1 MRVDRDENYS
11 LGLMNM
17 SDKNYWV
24 ALALT
29 VGIGPRTFAN
39 LIDAFGSPRDVF
51 GASHEELRAVPR
63 VTDEIAIQIRST
75 DFDRIDNELYS
86 LGEEGIAVLTFDDDA
101 YPVLL
106 KQIGDAPP
114 VLFIRGAFD
123 DADTRAVAIVG
134 TREPTERGIRL
145 ARTLAQGLSER
156 EFTIVSGLARGIDT
170 ATHRGALDA
179 NGRTIA
185 VLGSG
190 IRNIHPRENAS
201 MADEISSGHG
211 AVISEFHPTAPPTG
225 PNLMARDRVTS
236 GLARG
241 VIVVEAVRASGS
253 LDTAKRARKQKRH
266 VFAVCDGG
274 TGIDELIDTGA
285 FPIDGD
291 AIDFDMIVKELMR
304 EEIDSTQ
311 LSLL

>member
-1 MRVDRDENYS
+1 
-11 LGLMNM
+11 M
-17 SDKNYWV
+17 SDKTYWV

-39 LIDAFGSPRDVF
+39 LMDTFGSPRDVF
-51 GASHEELRAVPR
+51 SASHEDLRAVPR

-75 DFDRIDNELYS
+75 DFDRIDNEVYS
-86 LGEEGIAVLTFDDDA
+86 LGEDGIAVLTLDDDA
-101 YPVLL
+101 YPALL

-114 VLFIRGAFD
+114 VLFIRGAFE
-123 DADTRAVAIVG
+123 DADVRAVAIVG

-145 ARTLAQGLSER
+145 GRTLARGLSER
-156 EFTIVSGLARGIDT
+156 GFTIVSGLARGMDT
-170 ATHRGALDA
+170 TAHRGALDG

-190 IRNIHPRENAS
+190 IRNIHPRENIS
-201 MADEISSGHG
+201 LADEVANGHG

-241 VIVVEAVRASGS
+241 VIVVEAARASGS
-253 LDTAKRARKQKRH
+253 LDTAKRARKQKRR
-266 VFAVCDGG
+266 VFAVRDGG
-274 TGIDELIDTGA
+274 AGTDELIDTGA
-285 FPIDGD
+285 FSFDAD
-291 AIDFDMIVKELMR
+291 AIDFDVIVRELLR